1 VEAETD
7 ERGRFQACSVPGG
20 TPLTV
25 IAAFGRAN
33 ERLTLTVEAGDTRRI
48 GIQVDAPRSR
58 ATGRVVEDGTNR
70 GIGDAEI
77 HVARTP
83 IRVTSAG
90 DGSFRLPD
98 LPAGR
103 YLLETSHLGFGTRS
117 DTVEVEYGSI
127 MLYTIGLA
135 PEAIVLQPIDVAV
148 RSVMLE
154 QRGFYGV
161 IARYARGRDYHRVLK
176 SKLMA
181 LLRWLEAEIGHEL
194 PLARAYVDTGP
205 VLEREFAQR
214 AGLGW
219 FGRNTMLLHPKRG
232 SYFFLGSLLLD
243 IELEADAPFDEG
255 SLRHVQRVRACV
267 SDGSAA
273 RPRRGGRAGH
283 RRDTLHIVPDDRE
296 PRADSARAAQFDGEP
311 CVRLRHLSGGVSL
324 EFGKFVTL
332 TRSGILTDGS
342 GIGNVNVDGNVYGSG
357 NCGVT
362 AFDALPSLISLM
374 RMTYEEWDE
383 WTRGSAM
390 RRSGYAGLKRNVAV
404 ALGNW
409 GSEEAVP
416 VLVEALSD
424 AEPLVRGHAA
434 WALGEIGAPSAWSAL
449 TGRLDVEDDPWV
461 REELELALARFTER
475 SSSRGRSGA
484 ERSVT

>member
-1 VEAETD
+1 MLETAGAGVKSRTANGSEVAMRKGLLVGACLLAGAMPARAQERGLPQCDPPPGEGMAAVVGRVVDSRTGVPLQSADVRVEWEGRGGRTSRVEAETD

-154 QRGFYGV
+154 QRGFYV
-161 IARYARGRDYHRVLK
+161 RRERGMGAYLTRQDWSGRVMHLP
-176 SKLMA
+176 SE
-181 LLRWLEAEIGHEL
+181 LLRTVPGVRIVPQRGGFGNIVLDRGNCAFRYYVDGLPMGPTFQMDELTAEWIEAMEVYRGVAQIPIEFRA
-194 PLARAYVDTGP
+194 PPTAARANCGAIVIW
-205 VLEREFAQR
+205 L
-214 AGLGW
+214 
-219 FGRNTMLLHPKRG
+219 
-232 SYFFLGSLLLD
+232 
-243 IELEADAPFDEG
+243 
-255 SLRHVQRVRACV
+255 
-267 SDGSAA
+267 
-273 RPRRGGRAGH
+273 RGGR
-283 RRDTLHIVPDDRE
+283 
-296 PRADSARAAQFDGEP
+296 
-311 CVRLRHLSGGVSL
+311 
-324 EFGKFVTL
+324 
-332 TRSGILTDGS
+332 
-342 GIGNVNVDGNVYGSG
+342 
-357 NCGVT
+357 
-362 AFDALPSLISLM
+362 
-374 RMTYEEWDE
+374 
-383 WTRGSAM
+383 
-390 RRSGYAGLKRNVAV
+390 
-404 ALGNW
+404 
-409 GSEEAVP
+409 
-416 VLVEALSD
+416 
-424 AEPLVRGHAA
+424 
-434 WALGEIGAPSAWSAL
+434 
-449 TGRLDVEDDPWV
+449 
-461 REELELALARFTER
+461 
-475 SSSRGRSGA
+475 
-484 ERSVT
+484 